1 MGELRRPKVWGMSPE
16 LAVGVGL
23 LLTAVSVGII
33 VFSAL
38 VAPILGTGRF
48 GFLLFIAAATGLG
61 ILIAGIVQWVRE
73 TVLNRRR
80 DDDASADQ

>member
-16 LAVGVGL
+16 LAVGVGV
-23 LLTAVSVGII
+23 LLTAISVGVI

-80 DDDASADQ
+80 DDDASAAQ

>member
-33 VFSAL
+33 AFAAF
-38 VAPILGTGRF
+38 VAPALGTGRF
-48 GFLLFIAAATGLG
+48 GFLLFIAAVTGLG

-80 DDDASADQ
+80 ADDASADQ

>member
-33 VFSAL
+33 AFAAF
-38 VAPILGTGRF
+38 VAPTLGTGKF
-48 GFLLFIAAATGLG
+48 GILLFAGAVTGLG

-80 DDDASADQ
+80 GGDASADQ

>member
-23 LLTAVSVGII
+23 LLTAVSVGVI

-38 VAPILGTGRF
+38 VAPILGTGKL
-48 GFLLFIAAATGLG
+48 GMLLFAGAVAGLG

-73 TVLNRRR
+73 TKLNRRR
-80 DDDASADQ
+80 DDGASADQ

>member
-1 MGELRRPKVWGMSPE
+1 MSPE

-33 VFSAL
+33 AFAAF
-38 VAPILGTGRF
+38 VAPILGTGKF
-48 GFLLFIAAATGLG
+48 GILLFAGAVTGLG

-80 DDDASADQ
+80 GDDASADQ

>member
-1 MGELRRPKVWGMSPE
+1 MTPE

-48 GFLLFIAAATGLG
+48 GVLLFAAAVAGLA
-61 ILIAGIVQWVRE
+61 ILVAGIVQWVRE